1 MQEFMVPMWRRIIPA
16 LLRLACD
23 VDTVTNQLF
32 SSLVRQIIHWFTNA
46 RKV

>member
-1 MQEFMVPMWRRIIPA
+1 MVPLYRKILPA

-46 RKV
+46 AKV